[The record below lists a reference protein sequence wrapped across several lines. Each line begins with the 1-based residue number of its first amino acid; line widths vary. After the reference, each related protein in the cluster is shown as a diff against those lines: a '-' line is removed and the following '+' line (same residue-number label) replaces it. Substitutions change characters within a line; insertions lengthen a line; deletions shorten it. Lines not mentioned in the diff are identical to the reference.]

1 MMAIMT
7 VFKDDSSPLF
17 HFSISVDKF
26 AEFLHEGVVDNSCL
40 LINFLVMFLEE
51 GENDLKGAR

>member
-1 MMAIMT
+1 MAIISML
-7 VFKDDSSPLF
+7 KDDSSPLF
-17 HFSISVDKF
+17 HFSVSIDKF
-26 AEFLHEGVVDNSCL
+26 AEFLHEGVVNNSGL

>member
-1 MMAIMT
+1 MAML
-7 VFKDDSSPLF
+7 KNASSPLF
-17 HFSISVDKF
+17 HFSISIDKF
-26 AEFLHEGVVDNSCL
+26 AEFLHEGVVNNSGL